1 MIHLLSV
8 CHKLSQV
15 DRDSFATRFDVGVPL
30 DESTKD
36 RNDRVMILYN
46 DAGALPN
53 DETVA
58 RQSGA
63 NGEIPLIDDVEK
75 ATENCDVL
83 DLVLMQQKTKRQCTP
98 QLVCLPYSSLPF

>member
-1 MIHLLSV
+1 M
-8 CHKLSQV
+8 
-15 DRDSFATRFDVGVPL
+15 DRDAFATRYDVGVPL
-30 DESTKD
+30 DESTTD

-46 DAGALPN
+46 DPGALPN

-58 RQSGA
+58 RQIGA

-83 DLVLMQQKTKRQCTP
+83 DLVLIQQKTQRQCT
-98 QLVCLPYSSLPF
+98 LIFSRWLLLLFARFCLKFFLT